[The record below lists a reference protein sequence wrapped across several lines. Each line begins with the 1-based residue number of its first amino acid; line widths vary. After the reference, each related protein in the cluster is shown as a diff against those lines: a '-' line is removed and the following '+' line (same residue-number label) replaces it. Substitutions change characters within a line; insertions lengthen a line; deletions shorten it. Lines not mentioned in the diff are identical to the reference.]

1 MIDQERDIRIEK
13 IVDEVRGK
21 IKHLTLLKISGKYE
35 LTVEINVTQGAIGNV
50 YVRNNAR
57 EKLSLD

>member
-13 IVDEVRGK
+13 ITDEVRGK
-21 IKHLTLLKISGKYE
+21 IKSLTLLKKSGRYD
-35 LTVEINVTQGAIGNV
+35 LTIEINLTQGAIGSV